1 MLKNLLL
8 IFLFLFFAACRID
21 FVGDLYTSDLKD
33 SAITKSDKI
42 FNLPMEISF
51 QVVACEDLDQ
61 VNRVISTYFLDYKN
75 VGCSIGD
82 DFMSYTVAQVSVPV
96 VNSYEIFQNL
106 DNSWIGFVSYLSEDN
121 LDISIDAVINSDSY
135 ASLQDYV
142 YNETFT
148 ELSLSESNL
157 VIKLNNDL
165 ELATIKVPPSFV
177 DSEPIVFSET
187 YEMDRRDMI
196 IIKVSNV
203 NTLFL
208 EENMW
213 TPLFSM
219 KIQ

>member
-96 VNSYEIFQNL
+96 VNSYEIF
-106 DNSWIGFVSYLSEDN
+106 
-121 LDISIDAVINSDSY
+121 
-135 ASLQDYV
+135 
-142 YNETFT
+142 
-148 ELSLSESNL
+148 
-157 VIKLNNDL
+157 
-165 ELATIKVPPSFV
+165 
-177 DSEPIVFSET
+177 
-187 YEMDRRDMI
+187 
-196 IIKVSNV
+196 
-203 NTLFL
+203 
-208 EENMW
+208 
-213 TPLFSM
+213 
-219 KIQ
+219 